1 MKNIII
7 VRGGGDLAT
16 GIVHRLHRCGC
27 RVLILECPMPAAI
40 RRKAAFCEAV
50 YDGSAQVEGV
60 VSRRIATPE
69 ECGALW
75 EKGEIPV
82 LVDEAGVSI
91 KEIKPAVVVDAILA
105 KKNLGTLRSM
115 APLTIG
121 LGPGFTAGEDVDYVV
136 ETMRGHDLGRIIERG
151 SVMPNT
157 GTPGII
163 AGYGKERVIH
173 APASGLIRNMVDIG
187 DVVER
192 GQTLAIVGDTP
203 VEATL
208 TGVLRGIIRE
218 GFPVRKG
225 LKIADIDPRIEQREN
240 CRTISDKAR
249 CLAGSVLEIIVGE
262 GSCESSFAV
271 CMGRGPAFERPCMQ
285 KGAGLFA

>member
-16 GIVHRLHRCGC
+16 GIVHRLYRCGC
-27 RVLILECPMPAAI
+27 RVLILECSMPAAI

-50 YDGSAQVEGV
+50 YDGSAQVDGV

-69 ECGALW
+69 ECGDLW
-75 EKGEIPV
+75 EKGEVPV

-151 SVMPNT
+151 SAMPNT
-157 GTPGII
+157 GTP
-163 AGYGKERVIH
+163 
-173 APASGLIRNMVDIG
+173 
-187 DVVER
+187 
-192 GQTLAIVGDTP
+192 
-203 VEATL
+203 
-208 TGVLRGIIRE
+208 GIIRE

-225 LKIADIDPRIEQREN
+225 LKIADIDPRIEQRKN

-262 GSCESSFAV
+262 GGCESSFAV